1 MKYVGIDPGLS
12 GAIAVVDSDYQLVD
26 VIDMPNLAG
35 LVSYD
40 IVREYIAKWN
50 PAHIAI
56 ETLTILNNQ
65 KGAVT
70 MGRNYG
76 RLDVAVDL
84 WPVTRFRP
92 QDWGRTVGRPAGT
105 DKKWAL
111 ARVRELWPDK
121 RDLFARA
128 KDDGRADAA
137 LIALAFLKTMDR
149 RAA

>member
-1 MKYVGIDPGLS
+1 MNFIGIDPGLS
-12 GAIAVVDSDYQLVD
+12 GAIAVIDSDHGLVD

-35 LVSYD
+35 LLSYD
-40 IVREYIAKWN
+40 IVREYIARWR

-56 ETLTILNNQ
+56 ETLTILNGQ
-65 KGAVT
+65 KGAIT

-84 WPVTRFRP
+84 WPVTRLTP
-92 QDWGRTVGRPAGT
+92 QKWGSIVGRPAGT

-111 ARVRELWPDK
+111 NRVRELWPDK
-121 RDLFARA
+121 RDLF
-128 KDDGRADAA
+128 KLEKHDGRADAA
-137 LIALAFLKTMDR
+137 LIALALVKTMDR